1 MRSPSEQMTTR
12 WARLEPVHTD
22 ETRDRLRRL
31 ARHLSA
37 FEAPGFSFG
46 SWMPARKR
54 DDGVIV
60 MGWYEPGPEA
70 DAFLADARALITP
83 FDWPAWASASEGQ
96 SLLGHPEAV
105 GSASADDLRK
115 LLTVYVRSERFG
127 DGTLE
132 AAFASG
138 MLTAIIRRAGVLAA
152 ELDRTPARGT

>member
-1 MRSPSEQMTTR
+1 MTNDE
-12 WARLEPVHTD
+12 ARN
-22 ETRDRLRRL
+22 RLRRL
-31 ARHLSA
+31 ARHLPT
-37 FEAPGFSFG
+37 FEAEGFRFG
-46 SWMPARKR
+46 SWVPSTER

-70 DAFLADARALITP
+70 EEFLADARAMITP
-83 FDWPAWASASEGQ
+83 FDWPAWASGPEGQ
-96 SLLGHPEAV
+96 ALLGHPEAV
-105 GSASADDLRK
+105 ASASADDLRK

-152 ELDRTPARGT
+152 ESSAASES

>member
-1 MRSPSEQMTTR
+1 MTN
-12 WARLEPVHTD
+12 D
-22 ETRDRLRRL
+22 EARDRLRRL
-31 ARHLSA
+31 PRHLPT
-37 FEAPGFSFG
+37 FEAEGFRFG
-46 SWMPARKR
+46 SWIPSTER

-70 DAFLADARALITP
+70 EEFLADARAMITP
-83 FDWPAWASASEGQ
+83 FDWPAWASGPEGQ
-96 SLLGHPEAV
+96 ALLGHPEAV
-105 GSASADDLRK
+105 ASASADDLRK

-152 ELDRTPARGT
+152 ESSAASES